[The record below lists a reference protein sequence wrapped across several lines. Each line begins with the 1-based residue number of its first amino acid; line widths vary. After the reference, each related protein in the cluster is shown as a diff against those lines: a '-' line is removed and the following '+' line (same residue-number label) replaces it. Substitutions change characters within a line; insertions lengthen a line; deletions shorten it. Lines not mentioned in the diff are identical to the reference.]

1 MNRWIV
7 IGLMAAGLL
16 ACESKPKE
24 APAAKAAEATA
35 APVMEKK
42 VAEAP
47 EFEVATS
54 VDFEAEAEKEI
65 TADNYAAQLD
75 AIAAEIESED

>member
-7 IGLMAAGLL
+7 MGLMAAGLL

-24 APAAKAAEATA
+24 APAPKAAEAA

-42 VAEAP
+42 AADAP
-47 EFEVATS
+47 EVEVATS
-54 VDFEAEAEKEI
+54 VDFEAEAEQEI
-65 TADNYAAQLD
+65 TADNYTAQLD
-75 AIAAEIESED
+75 AIAAEIESEN

>member
-7 IGLMAAGLL
+7 IGLMSAGLL

-24 APAAKAAEATA
+24 APAPKAAEA

-42 VAEAP
+42 AAEAP
-47 EFEVATS
+47 GIEVATS

-65 TADNYAAQLD
+65 TAENYAAQLD
-75 AIAAEIESED
+75 AIAAEIESEN